1 MTAVTTAPPA
11 SLAIMLR
18 ALKLPTVA
26 RHAEEVARLA
36 ERDGWTFERY
46 VHHLVELELHER
58 RRRRIERYLR
68 DSDLPRDKTL
78 ATLDRARLPTKI
90 AKQLA
95 TLCEGGFV
103 ERGDNLLAFGLP
115 GRGKTHLVCAIGYE
129 LVQRGYRVLFIATY
143 ALVQRLLA
151 AKRDL
156 CLEKELATLDGLDAV
171 ILDDIGYVQQ
181 NRDEMEVLF
190 TFLAERYERRS
201 VIITSNL
208 VFSEWDRIFK
218 DPMTTAA
225 AIDRLIHHSVILEM
239 TGGSIRIEQA
249 QSGRAA
255 QGGITQINLDMTTP
269 NTPARDAAPMAPAP
283 ATTTPT
289 TITPTTPTTTT
300 RSTTPAHGATTKT
313 GLATTTTAIPP
324 APDAAPTAPAPATPT
339 PTTPTTTTRGTTP
352 THGATTKTGLA
363 TTTTATPTA
372 PDAAPMAPAP
382 TAPAPTATTPTTT
395 TTSTPEV
402 PTSTVTTV
410 DTSISQPTTLGASLL
425 ATRAKTKNR
434 GHRTETD
441 GEV

>member
-1 MTAVTTAPPA
+1 
-11 SLAIMLR
+11 MLR

-36 ERDGWTFERY
+36 EREGWTFERY
-46 VHHLVELELHER
+46 VHHLVELEIHER
-58 RRRRIERYLR
+58 RRRRIERYLK
-68 DSDLPRDKTL
+68 DSDLLPDKTL
-78 ATLDRARLPTKI
+78 ATLDRARVPIKV

-129 LVQRGYRVLFIATY
+129 LIQHGYRVLFTATY

-156 CLEKELATLDGLDAV
+156 RLEKELAILDGYDVVAC
-171 ILDDIGYVQQ
+171 DDIGYVQQ

-225 AIDRLIHHSVILEM
+225 AIDRLVHHSVILEM

-249 QSGRAA
+249 QSDRGA
-255 QGGITQINLDMTTP
+255 QGAITQVDLDRTTTSP
-269 NTPARDAAPMAPAP
+269 PAR
-283 ATTTPT
+283 
-289 TITPTTPTTTT
+289 
-300 RSTTPAHGATTKT
+300 
-313 GLATTTTAIPP
+313 
-324 APDAAPTAPAPATPT
+324 DAAPTAPAPATTPPATPATTTTPT
-339 PTTPTTTTRGTTP
+339 TEATQTTTTANTTPAQGATTKIGLATTATTAASGADLTAPVPATTTPATTTPTTTTIPTTE
-352 THGATTKTGLA
+352 
-363 TTTTATPTA
+363 
-372 PDAAPMAPAP
+372 
-382 TAPAPTATTPTTT
+382 TPTTT
-395 TTSTPEV
+395 VTSATTSTV
-402 PTSTVTTV
+402 
-410 DTSISQPTTLGASLL
+410 QPTTLGASLR
-425 ATRAKTKNR
+425 TTPTKTKNR
-434 GHRTETD
+434 SH
-441 GEV
+441 